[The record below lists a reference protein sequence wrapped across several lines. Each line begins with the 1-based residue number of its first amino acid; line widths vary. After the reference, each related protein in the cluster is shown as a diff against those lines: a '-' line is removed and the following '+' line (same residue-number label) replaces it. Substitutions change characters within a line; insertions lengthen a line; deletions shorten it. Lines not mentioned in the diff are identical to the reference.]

1 MFSSIMRHGEL
12 VNMETNIMVNESIN
26 DNNGKNF
33 VVVRDLD
40 IK

>member
-1 MFSSIMRHGEL
+1 
-12 VNMETNIMVNESIN
+12 VKMETNIMVNESIN
-26 DNNGKNF
+26 DNNGKNL